1 MCTMNQLDLEGL
13 LSKRMVL
20 VSGKGGVGKTT
31 VATALSLVAARQGRR
46 VLLAQFESN
55 LDAGQLL
62 NSGRVGTELGR
73 LSTHL
78 WGVNMTPLSALREY
92 GMLVFRLRAIQRAVM
107 ENRMVRHFLRAIPG
121 LDDYA
126 MLGKAWYHTT
136 EKEGDDPRFDL
147 VVVDGPATGQMLKV
161 LRVPPSILEVVPDS
175 MLSRDARTIQEL
187 LTDPA
192 RCAALI
198 VTLAEEL
205 PITEAVELEHALR
218 ESLGLPVAGLVVN
231 QLYPRRTCPELM
243 ELEPADLG
251 GDPTLIALLQ
261 EARIFAQRRAI
272 NDHHLGVLGEQTQAP
287 LLRLPRLFADTLGPA
302 ELTRLADHLAA
313 GGCE

>member
-1 MCTMNQLDLEGL
+1 MTRFDLESL
-13 LSKRMVL
+13 LDKRMVL

-31 VATALSLVAARQGRR
+31 VATALALHAARQGRR
-46 VLLAQFESN
+46 VLLAQLESN
-55 LDAGQLL
+55 VDAGQLL
-62 NSGRVGTELGR
+62 DSGRMGTELRSLGT
-73 LSTHL
+73 SL

-136 EKEGDDPRFDL
+136 ETEDGAPRFDL
-147 VVVDGPATGQMLKV
+147 VVVDGAATGQMLK
-161 LRVPPSILEVVPDS
+161 LLGVPQSILEVVPES
-175 MLSRDARTIQEL
+175 MLTRDARVIQEF

-192 RCAALI
+192 RCVALT

-205 PITEAVELEHALR
+205 PVSEAVELEQALR
-218 ESLGLPVAGLVVN
+218 DSLGLTVAGMMVN
-231 QLYPRRTCPELM
+231 QLYPRRSCPELM
-243 ELEPADLG
+243 DLG
-251 GDPTLIALLQ
+251 PGDLGEDPTLTGLLA
-261 EARIFAQRRAI
+261 EARVFEQRRAI
-272 NDHHLGVLGEQTQAP
+272 NDHHLAMLGERSQVP
-287 LLRLPRLFADTLGPA
+287 LLRLPRLFTDTLGPA
-302 ELTRLADHLAA
+302 ELSKLADQLAA

>member
-1 MCTMNQLDLEGL
+1 MNQLDLEGL

-55 LDAGQLL
+55 VDAGQLL
-62 NSGRVGTELGR
+62 NSGRVGNELGQ

-136 EKEGDDPRFDL
+136 EQEGDDPRFDL

-175 MLSRDARTIQEL
+175 MLSRDARTIWEL

-205 PITEAVELEHALR
+205 PVTEAVEFEHALR
-218 ESLGLPVAGLVVN
+218 ESLGLPVAALVVN

-243 ELEPADLG
+243 ELEPTDLG
-251 GDPTLIALLQ
+251 GDPTLTALLG
-261 EARIFAQRRAI
+261 EARILAQRRAI
-272 NDHHLGVLGEQTQAP
+272 NDHHLGVLGEQSRAP
-287 LLRLPRLFADTLGPA
+287 LLRLPRLFSDTLGPA

-313 GGCE
+313 GGIA